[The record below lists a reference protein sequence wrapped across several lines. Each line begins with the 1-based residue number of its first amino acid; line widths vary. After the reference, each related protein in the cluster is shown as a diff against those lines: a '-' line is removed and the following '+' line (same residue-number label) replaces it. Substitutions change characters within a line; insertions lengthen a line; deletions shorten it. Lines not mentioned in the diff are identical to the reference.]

1 MSGSLISTGSITN
14 NGLNQLC
21 IDEYLNKNIK
31 GLTIHVIPLSMN
43 EVFLKTQA
51 TLRLLKCLV
60 PLIFNPS
67 LTHIAIQLDLENSE
81 DILIIEY
88 GQYLTEDY
96 ILNKNFTL
104 NSSGSSGKLK
114 EPREYK
120 NENIYYYINRDGAR
134 ITILTHEYLKEFDS
148 YISDSLVSKMI
159 ACQYY
164 NMTYKEYEIYCRN
177 KFFGEL
183 NFIKVTCDVMNRIT
197 IKDLINHFKG
207 EKWEAKS
214 YNVLTHNCQI
224 FAAEIIKILK
234 AIRKKEEDKIRAV
247 EKMELP
253 GCIISSLWHNEKL
266 SLSNTLGRIPI
277 FGFFH
282 DIYKSFQVDKMK

>member
-148 YISDSLVSKMI
+148 YISDSLVSKI
-159 ACQYY
+159 RFS
-164 NMTYKEYEIYCRN
+164 I
-177 KFFGEL
+177 FF
-183 NFIKVTCDVMNRIT
+183 I
-197 IKDLINHFKG
+197 
-207 EKWEAKS
+207 
-214 YNVLTHNCQI
+214 
-224 FAAEIIKILK
+224 
-234 AIRKKEEDKIRAV
+234 
-247 EKMELP
+247 
-253 GCIISSLWHNEKL
+253 
-266 SLSNTLGRIPI
+266 
-277 FGFFH
+277 
-282 DIYKSFQVDKMK
+282 